1 MGTVVE
7 DVKDKLD
14 VVEVIRSYI
23 PVFPAGRNFK
33 ACCPFHKEKTP
44 SFMIS
49 PERRSWHCFGGCNE
63 GGDVISFVMKYENV
77 EFYDAL
83 KLLAERAGIDPA
95 RLRSGGSE
103 YKKYDA
109 LYAAQEAAVEFF
121 RANMTDDIWEYAL
134 GRGLTRETITEFEI
148 GYAPPSSDLLLRHL
162 VKRGL
167 SMQDIE
173 GSGLVFRTE
182 RGTYWDRFRGRL
194 MFPLYNHVGKVVGFT
209 GRIMPQA
216 NAPADIA
223 KYVNSPE
230 TPIFQKSKILYG
242 FHKSKGAIR
251 EAGTAVL
258 VEGQMDFLMSYQS
271 GVKNVIATS
280 GTALTADHLLAL
292 RRIAEKLLL
301 CFDNDEAGQRA
312 IERGIDLALA
322 HDFSVGVVAL
332 SEKDPADIAKNDPAL
347 LAALVAAPQSA
358 REFYFNR
365 YLPQSLVDPDERK
378 RGARLVLLKIKA
390 LASPFEQSAWIH
402 ALSTATG
409 VTEHVLHAEM
419 ERMEAAVGP
428 KMPLAI
434 AAPLPPRA
442 GRKTL
447 IIDRII
453 KLGGVVELV
462 SAIPGY
468 VHTGSP
474 VADLQAELETHAIAP
489 EDRAAEV
496 KSLTEELR
504 KELHRERLASIKARI
519 LAAQATK
526 DEDALKTA
534 LTEFDNVMR
543 QLHTIPDGKRK

>member
-14 VVEVIRSYI
+14 VVEVIKSYI

-121 RANMTDDIWEYAL
+121 RANMTDEIWEYAL
-134 GRGLTRETITEFEI
+134 GRGLTRETIAEFEI
-148 GYAPPSSDLLLRHL
+148 GYAPPSSDMLLRHL

-251 EAGTAVL
+251 EAGMAVL

-301 CFDNDEAGQRA
+301 CFDSDEAGQRA

-322 HDFSVGVVAL
+322 HDFSVGIVTL

-347 LAALVAAPQSA
+347 LAKLVAAPQSA

-365 YLPQSLVDPDERK
+365 YLPQSLTDADERK

-390 LASPFEQSAWIH
+390 LTSPFEQSAWIH

-419 ERMEAAVGP
+419 ERMEAVVGP

-447 IIDRII
+447 IIDRIV
-453 KLGGVVELV
+453 KLGGVAELV
-462 SAIPGY
+462 SAIPDY
-468 VHTGSP
+468 VHTASP

-526 DEDALKTA
+526 DEEALKTA